1 MLFSMFKYR
10 RKWVRKARSKGTQIS
25 RRGKPGKISVGGGGG
40 GVKEVGEKNTV
51 IERDWFNS
59 GAVRHFLISQQIDH
73 SFRGENKFP
82 RFYPAI
88 IMHTRNMFS
97 DKLYGGEQFLIITQ
111 IHRLS

>member
-51 IERDWFNS
+51 IERD
-59 GAVRHFLISQQIDH
+59 
-73 SFRGENKFP
+73 
-82 RFYPAI
+82 
-88 IMHTRNMFS
+88 
-97 DKLYGGEQFLIITQ
+97 
-111 IHRLS
+111 